1 MRKPLAASE
10 SPKDSNLKRDKGR
23 DRELVG
29 NILAGKYKILKILG
43 QGGFGSVFLVEMT
56 SGIIG
61 DRLAMKIL
69 PGEFSQ
75 NNMLREQFMNE
86 IRVAMKMVD
95 AHIVQIRDVGIT
107 EGDPDKG
114 GGLLYYTMD
123 YVNGKTLG
131 QLIKQEGT
139 LSIWRALRIARR
151 LLPALKVAHGAGII
165 HRDLKPANIMI
176 EVVGEKELP
185 RILDFGIATAVIA
198 DTELEN
204 SLEGGL
210 KDKKGFVGSPY
221 YMPPE
226 QFQGV
231 EMGFYTDLYSLGVII
246 YECLTGQKPYTGKTP
261 KEVYK
266 KIKQGAPV
274 PVDEL
279 QPAVGKVPGLAEL
292 VMKSLERNPEKRFQS
307 AKEFYEALNGVM
319 SGKNEETAPAA
330 APAAVKPPKSP
341 PMKPRLAARQRAAG
355 MRKTGMGAA
364 IRDRL
369 PQRRGSSLGT
379 IAMLILGLG
388 TIGLLAFLFKDEILE
403 EINKQQQESPEA
415 PTGTSRKTP
424 ETEKPGPDAG
434 AKNTGLAEK
443 KKPEEKKPPQGQPP
457 PQEKP
462 EPSTSERM
470 EAIREQLAERV
481 ELHLKEGESA
491 LFRKEWDTANHAAD
505 SILEIEAFHAGALL
519 LKARV
524 MLNTNKNISAIV
536 TLESALKTVNE
547 NALRIDILRYLAI
560 AHTSLQKPDW
570 KLAAK
575 KLEEA
580 TALDLKNGLAARMLV
595 DAYKKL
601 EKDKALAAFVK
612 RAYEAENKDR
622 VISELYKQIWVLEPQ
637 RRQKEFEEQTAL
649 ALKAYS
655 QEDYATASKAA
666 SRTFAIQLPG
676 EPNIEVAEIAVD
688 SFIRRAADFPQ
699 APGRSP
705 GHLSRFTRDARK
717 ALSRLYGFVKDALEA
732 GEDDAMTAKVIFY
745 DAKITYLETRNDRKS
760 EDYLEGAGLKFAN
773 LLNRLRGKKPTEMYY
788 EARTWRGLVCASRGD
803 FDGVVKEFD
812 EARDSRNPGL
822 MEQHAIT
829 YLAMGHYLKQSDNRK
844 KAYGLARGRLL
855 NLLKVAKLPESKKA
869 GAYYKLGSCYLR
881 MGILTSD
888 DGDLRKA
895 ANRFMEAKK
904 LGLDNARL
912 FENLG
917 ETYRHL
923 GEFIKAAVYYRD
935 AYYKDPSPSRCL
947 MAVSHFLESNPRAP
961 QAKDLLL
968 HALQKFPDN
977 EDLLKKQQA
986 LE

>member
-1 MRKPLAASE
+1 MAASE
-10 SPKDSNLKRDKGR
+10 SPKDSNLKRDKGK
-23 DRELVG
+23 DLELVG
-29 NILAGKYKILKILG
+29 SILAGKYKILKILG

-69 PGEFSQ
+69 PAEFSQ

-107 EGDPDKG
+107 EDDPAKG

-123 YVNGKTLG
+123 YVNGKTLA

-198 DTELEN
+198 DTELES

-266 KIKQGAPV
+266 KIKHGPPV

-279 QPAVGKVPGLAEL
+279 QPAVGKVPGLTEV
-292 VMKSLERNPEKRFQS
+292 VMKALERNPEKRFQS
-307 AKEFYEALNGVM
+307 AKEFYEALNAIM
-319 SGKNEETAPAA
+319 SGKNEEAA
-330 APAAVKPPKSP
+330 APAQAPPPVAAPVTAPKAP
-341 PMKPRLAARQRAAG
+341 PLKPRMAARQRATG
-355 MRKTGMGAA
+355 GRKTGRGSTL
-364 IRDRL
+364 RDRML
-369 PQRRGSSLGT
+369 KRRGSSLGT
-379 IAMLILGLG
+379 IVLLMLGMGI
-388 TIGLLAFLFKDEILE
+388 IGLLAFVFKDELLE
-403 EINKQQQESPEA
+403 ELNKQQENPGASP
-415 PTGTSRKTP
+415 PTAQKPPG
-424 ETEKPGPDAG
+424 TEKPGPSA
-434 AKNTGLAEK
+434 ATENPTPVEK
-443 KKPEEKKPPQGQPP
+443 KKPEEKKPAQGQPS

-462 EPSTSERM
+462 ETSTSERM
-470 EAIREQLAERV
+470 KVIREQLAERIKA
-481 ELHLKEGESA
+481 HLKEAETA
-491 LFRKEWDTANHAAD
+491 LFRKEWDTASNAAD
-505 SILEIEAFHAGALL
+505 NILEIEAFHAGALL

-547 NALRIDILRYLAI
+547 NALRIEILRYLAI

-570 KLAAK
+570 NIAAA

-580 TALDLKNGLAARMLV
+580 TALDLKNGPASRMLIE
-595 DAYKKL
+595 AYKKL
-601 EKDKALAAFVK
+601 EKDQELAAFVK
-612 RAYEAENKDR
+612 KAHEAGNKDR
-622 VISELYKQIWVLEPQ
+622 VISNLYKQIWILEPQ
-637 RRQKEFEEQTAL
+637 NRQKEFDEQTAL

-655 QEDYATASKAA
+655 QEDYATAAKAA
-666 SRTFAIQLPG
+666 SRTFAIRVEG
-676 EPNIEVAEIAVD
+676 DPNIEVAEIALD
-688 SFIRRAADFPQ
+688 SFIKRAADFSHG
-699 APGRSP
+699 PGRTP
-705 GHLSRFTRDARK
+705 GSLGRFTRDARK

-732 GEDDAMTAKVIFY
+732 GEDDAMTLKVIFY
-745 DAKITYLETRNDRKS
+745 DAKITYLETRNERKS
-760 EDYLEGAGLKFAN
+760 KDYLEGAGRKFAN
-773 LLNRLRGKKPTEMYY
+773 LLKRLSSKKPTEMYY
-788 EARTWRGLVCASRGD
+788 EARTWKGFLCASRGD
-803 FDGVVKEFD
+803 FDGVVTEFR
-812 EARDSRNPGL
+812 EARNSRNPGL
-822 MEQHAIT
+822 MDQHAAT
-829 YLAMGHYLKQSDNRK
+829 YLTMGHYLKESDNK
-844 KAYGLARGRLL
+844 KSAYDLARGRLL
-855 NLLKVAKLPESKKA
+855 NLLKMTKLPNGKKA

-881 MGILTSD
+881 MGILTRD

-895 ANRFMEAKK
+895 ANRFMDAKK
-904 LGLDNARL
+904 LGFDDARL

-935 AYYKDPSPSRCL
+935 AYYKEPSPSRCL

-968 HALQKFPDN
+968 HALQKFPGDEN
-977 EDLLKKQQA
+977 LLKKQRE

>member
-1 MRKPLAASE
+1 MAASE

-23 DRELVG
+23 DLELIG
-29 NILAGKYKILKILG
+29 TILAGKYKILKILG

-69 PGEFSQ
+69 PAEFSQ
-75 NNMLREQFMNE
+75 NNMLREQFLNE

-95 AHIVQIRDVGIT
+95 AHIVQIRDVGVT
-107 EGDPDKG
+107 EGDPAKG

-123 YVNGKTLG
+123 YVKGKTLA
-131 QLIKQEGT
+131 QMIKQEGT

-261 KEVYK
+261 KEVYR

-279 QPAVGKVPGLAEL
+279 QPAVGKVPGLTEL
-292 VMKSLERNPEKRFQS
+292 VMKALERNPEKRFQS
-307 AKEFYEALNGVM
+307 AKGFYEALNRVM
-319 SGKNEETAPAA
+319 SGTNEEA
-330 APAAVKPPKSP
+330 APPAQAPPPVAAPKAAP
-341 PMKPRLAARQRAAG
+341 LKPRLAARQRATG

-364 IRDRL
+364 LRDRI
-369 PQRRGSSLGT
+369 PKRRGSSLGT
-379 IAMLILGLG
+379 IVLLTLGLG
-388 TIGLLAFLFKDEILE
+388 TIGLLAFVFKDEILE
-403 EINKQQQESPEA
+403 EFKKQPDN
-415 PTGTSRKTP
+415 PGTSPTTAQKIPGTG
-424 ETEKPGPDAG
+424 KPGQSAPRENPGPAG
-434 AKNTGLAEK
+434 E
-443 KKPEEKKPPQGQPP
+443 KKPEKNTPAQGQPSRK
-457 PQEKP
+457 EEP

-470 EAIREQLAERV
+470 AAIREQLAERIKT
-481 ELHLKEGESA
+481 HLQEAEAA
-491 LFRKEWDTANHAAD
+491 LFRKEWDAATNAAD

-547 NALRIDILRYLAI
+547 NALRIEILRYLAI
-560 AHTSLQKPDW
+560 VHTSLQKPDW
-570 KLAAK
+570 NIAAK

-580 TALDLKNGLAARMLV
+580 TALDLKNGPASRMLV
-595 DAYKKL
+595 EAYKKL
-601 EKDKALAAFVK
+601 EKDKELAAFVRK
-612 RAYEAENKDR
+612 AYEAGNKDR
-622 VISELYKQIWVLEPQ
+622 IVSDLYKQIWVLEPQ
-637 RRQKEFEEQTAL
+637 RRQQEFDEQTAL
-649 ALKAYS
+649 ALRAYS

-666 SRTFAIQLPG
+666 SRTFTIAVPG
-676 EPNIEVAEIAVD
+676 EPNIAVAEIAVD
-688 SFIRRAADFPQ
+688 SFIKRAADFPH
-699 APGRSP
+699 APRRTPGTPGR
-705 GHLSRFTRDARK
+705 LTRDARK

-732 GEDDAMTAKVIFY
+732 GEDDAMSRKVIFY
-745 DAKITYLETRNDRKS
+745 DAKITYLETRNERKS
-760 EDYLEGAGLKFAN
+760 KDYLEDAGLKFAN
-773 LLNRLRGKKPTEMYY
+773 LLRRLNSKKPTEMYY
-788 EARTWRGLVCASRGD
+788 EVRTWKGLLCASRGD
-803 FDGVVKEFD
+803 FDGVVTEFQ
-812 EARDSRNPGL
+812 EARGSRDPGL
-822 MEQHAIT
+822 MERHATT
-829 YLAMGHYLKQSDNRK
+829 YLAMGNYLKESDNRK
-844 KAYGLARGRLL
+844 KAYDLARGRLL
-855 NLLKVAKLPESKKA
+855 NLLKVTRLPNGKKA
-869 GAYYKLGSCYLR
+869 DAYYKLGSCYLR

-904 LGLDNARL
+904 LGFDDASLY
-912 FENLG
+912 ENLG

-935 AYYKDPSPSRCL
+935 AYYKEPSPSRCL
-947 MAVSHFLESNPRAP
+947 MAVSHFLESNPRAA

-968 HALQKFPDN
+968 HALQKFPDDRN
-977 EDLLKKQQA
+977 LLKKQQE